1 MPSLAGPFREAL
13 AGGAPDALVVLLHGI
28 GANGEDL
35 IGLADALAPQFP
47 HAAFH
52 APDAPHP
59 YADAGFGYQWFPREP
74 ESARLAGVR
83 EASAVVNAHVDD
95 LLDAQGLDSR
105 RCVLIGFSQGCM
117 AALHAAPRM
126 ERPIGGVVGFSGALL
141 DAETLRDEARSK
153 PPFLLAHG
161 GADVV
166 VPPTATAEASQTLD
180 GLGFEVEAHILPG
193 LGHGIDARGLELAAQ
208 FMERVL
214 E

>member
-1 MPSLAGPFREAL
+1 MPSLAGPFREPL

-59 YADAGFGYQWFPREP
+59 YADAGVGYQWFPREP
-74 ESARLAGVR
+74 ESARLDGVR
-83 EASAVVNAHVDD
+83 TASAVVNAHVAGLIDS
-95 LLDAQGLDSR
+95 LTLDSR

-117 AALHAAPRM
+117 AALHAAPRT
-126 ERPIGGVVGFSGALL
+126 ERPLAGVVGFSGALL
-141 DAETLRDEARSK
+141 DAETLPDEARSK

-161 GADVV
+161 GADIV
-166 VPPTATAEASQTLD
+166 VPPTATADASQTLA

-208 FMERVL
+208 FMERAL
-214 E
+214 G

>member
-1 MPSLAGPFREAL
+1 MPSLAGPFREPL

-59 YADAGFGYQWFPREP
+59 YAEAGFGYQWFPREP
-74 ESARLAGVR
+74 ESARRDGVR
-83 EASAVVNAHVDD
+83 EASAVVNSHVDD
-95 LLDAQGLDSR
+95 LLDARGLDSR

-141 DAETLRDEARSK
+141 YAETLRDEARSK

-161 GADVV
+161 GADII
-166 VPPTATAEASQTLD
+166 VPPTATADASQALA

-193 LGHGIDARGLELAAQ
+193 LGHGVDARGLELAAQ

>member
-1 MPSLAGPFREAL
+1 MTPLAGPFREPL
-13 AGGAPDALVVLLHGI
+13 AGGAPNALVVLLHGI

-35 IGLADALAPQFP
+35 IGLADALAPRFP

-74 ESARLAGVR
+74 ESARLDGVR
-83 EASAVVNAHVDD
+83 AASAVVNAHVAD
-95 LLDAQGLDSR
+95 LLDARGLDSR

-117 AALHAAPRM
+117 AAQHAAPRM

-141 DAETLRDEARSK
+141 DAETLLDEARSN

-166 VPPTATAEASQTLD
+166 VPPTATAEASQTLA
-180 GLGFEVEAHILPG
+180 GLGFEVEAHVLPG
-193 LGHGIDARGLELAAQ
+193 LGHGIDARGLKLAAQ
-208 FMERVL
+208 FMERAL
-214 E
+214 T

>member
-1 MPSLAGPFREAL
+1 MPSLAGPFREPL

-35 IGLADALAPQFP
+35 ISLADALAPQFP

-59 YADAGFGYQWFPREP
+59 YAEAGFGYQWFPREP
-74 ESARLAGVR
+74 ESARRDGVR
-83 EASAVVNAHVDD
+83 AAAAVVNAHVAG
-95 LLDAQGLDSR
+95 LLDARGLDSR

-117 AALHAAPRM
+117 TALHAAPRM
-126 ERPIGGVVGFSGALL
+126 ERLLAGVVGFSGALL

-180 GLGFEVEAHILPG
+180 GLGFKVEAHILPG
-193 LGHGIDARGLELAAQ
+193 LGHGVDARGLELAAQ
-208 FMERVL
+208 LMERVL